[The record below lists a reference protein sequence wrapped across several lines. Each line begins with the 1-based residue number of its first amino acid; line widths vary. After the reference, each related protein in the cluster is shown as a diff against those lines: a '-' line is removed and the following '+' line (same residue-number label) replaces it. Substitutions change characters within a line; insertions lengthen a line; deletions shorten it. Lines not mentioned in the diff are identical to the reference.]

1 MKKKVASYLEL
12 ARRDLAHAT
21 DTLDKH
27 LANAAFSVQQAAEKI
42 IKAVLTQEGIGFPA
56 TTHQL
61 DLLVGL
67 LPGEHLWRAD
77 LLDLVGL
84 TSAATVY
91 CYPTANDDIPRDPDR
106 ATIGR
111 HLAAIRAV
119 LPEIADWCREHPR

>member
-12 ARRDLAHAT
+12 ARRDLAHAA

-27 LANAAFSVQQAAEKI
+27 PANAAFSVQQAAEKI
-42 IKAVLTQEGIGFPA
+42 IKAVLTQQGIGFPA

-67 LPGEHLWRAD
+67 LPGDHLWRAD
-77 LLDLVGL
+77 LLDWVGL

-91 CYPTANDDIPRDPDR
+91 RYPTANDDIPRDPDR
-106 ATIGR
+106 ATIAR

-119 LPEIADWCREHPR
+119 LPEIVDWCKEQPG

>member
-1 MKKKVASYLEL
+1 MKKKVSSYLEL

-42 IKAVLTQEGIGFPA
+42 IKAVLTREGIAFPA

-61 DLLVGL
+61 DMLVGL

-91 CYPTANDDIPRDPDR
+91 RYPTANDDIPRDPDR

-111 HLAAIRAV
+111 HLAAIHIL
-119 LPEIADWCREHPR
+119 LPEIADWCREHPG